1 MMPKTRKNT
10 PSKKKARPTPPPRR
24 SSPPAPAKAW
34 SGRLPATDPAVDQFT
49 ASLPVDR
56 RLYKHDITGSIAHCQ
71 ALHEAGILSEQEAE
85 QIRTGLTA
93 VEEEIAGG
101 RFHFAPT
108 DEDIH
113 MAVERRLTE
122 RIGPAGAKLHT
133 GRSRN
138 DQIALDLRLYVRE
151 EVTAIMG
158 LIRAL
163 QQALVKQARAHLGI
177 PMPGYTHLQ
186 RAQPVLLSH
195 HWLAYYDM
203 LDRDYGRFNDGL
215 KRALRLPLGS
225 GALAGT
231 NYAVSRKRLAEL
243 LGFPAVTTNSLDA
256 VSDRDFV
263 AEFLAAASLLMVHL
277 SRLGEELVLWS
288 SQEFGFLELPESF
301 CTGSS
306 MMPQK
311 KNPDVAELVRGKSGR
326 VFGALVALL
335 TLLKGLP
342 LSYNRDLQEDKPP
355 LFDAADTVKSV
366 LVILVRLV
374 PGLIVHRERLE
385 RAAGDSLLL
394 ATDLADY
401 LVLKGVPFR
410 QAHAVVG
417 LAVRYALER
426 NKALTAFSAAEWRRF
441 SKHFGPELKRYL
453 TVEQSLARKTQQ
465 GATALEQV
473 AARIKELEQR

>member
-1 MMPKTRKNT
+1 MPKTRKT
-10 PSKKKARPTPPPRR
+10 SPSKKKARPTPPPRP
-24 SSPPAPAKAW
+24 SPAPSTAKAW
-34 SGRLPATDPAVDQFT
+34 SGRLPATDPAVEQFT

-56 RLYKHDITGSIAHCQ
+56 RLYAHDITGSIAHCQ
-71 ALHEAGILSEQEAE
+71 ALHEAGLLSEQEAE

-93 VEEEIAGG
+93 IEEEIAHG
-101 RFHFAPT
+101 RFAFAPS

-122 RIGPAGAKLHT
+122 RIGPTGAKLHT

-151 EVTAIMG
+151 EATAVMG

-163 QQALVKQARAHLGI
+163 QQALVKQAKTHLGI

-203 LDRDYGRFNDGL
+203 LERDYGRFNDGL
-215 KRALRLPLGS
+215 KRAMILPLGS

-263 AEFLAAASLLMVHL
+263 VEFLASASLLMVHL

-326 VFGALVALL
+326 VFGALVSLL

-355 LFDAADTVKSV
+355 LFDAAETAKAT
-366 LVILVRLV
+366 LVILVRLL
-374 PGLIVHRERLE
+374 PGLIIHRERLE

-401 LVLKGVPFR
+401 LALKGVPFR

-417 LAVRYALER
+417 QVVRYALER
-426 NKALTAFSAAEWRRF
+426 KKALTALSPAEWRRF
-441 SKHFGPELKRYL
+441 SKQFGPDLKQYL
-453 TVEQSLARKTQQ
+453 TLEQSLARKAQQ
-465 GATALEQV
+465 GSTAMNQV
-473 AARIKELEQR
+473 AARIKELEQQG

>member
-1 MMPKTRKNT
+1 MPKTRKKSS
-10 PSKKKARPTPPPRR
+10 SKKKARPTPPPRR
-24 SSPPAPAKAW
+24 SPTPPHAKAW
-34 SGRLPATDPAVDQFT
+34 SGRLPATDPAVEQFT
-49 ASLPVDR
+49 SSLPVDR
-56 RLYKHDITGSIAHCQ
+56 RLYTHDITGSIAHSQ
-71 ALHEAGILSEQEAE
+71 ALHEAGLLSEQEAE

-93 VEEEIAGG
+93 IEEEFRHG
-101 RFHFAPT
+101 RFAFTPA

-113 MAVERRLTE
+113 MAVERRLIE

-138 DQIALDLRLYVRE
+138 DQVALDLRLYLRE
-151 EVTAIMG
+151 ETTAIMG
-158 LIRAL
+158 LVRAL
-163 QQALVKQARAHLGI
+163 QQALVRQARAHLGI

-203 LDRDYGRFNDGL
+203 LERDYGRFNDGL
-215 KRALRLPLGS
+215 RRALRLPLGS

-231 NYAVSRKRLAEL
+231 NYAISRKRLAEL

-256 VSDRDFV
+256 VSDRDFIV
-263 AEFLAAASLLMVHL
+263 EFLAASALLMVHL

-288 SQEFGFLELPESF
+288 SQEFGFIELPESF

-326 VFGALVALL
+326 VIGALVALL

-366 LVILVRLV
+366 LVILVRLL
-374 PGLIVHRERLE
+374 PGVIVHRERLD

-401 LVLKGVPFR
+401 LALKGVPFR
-410 QAHAVVG
+410 QAHAIVG
-417 LAVRYALER
+417 QVVRYALER
-426 NKALTAFSAAEWRRF
+426 KKALTALSPAEWRRF
-441 SKHFGPELKRYL
+441 SKQFGPDLKPYL
-453 TVEQSLARKTQQ
+453 SLEQSLARKSQQ
-465 GATALEQV
+465 GATAMSQV
-473 AARIKELEQR
+473 AARIKELEQQ

>member
-1 MMPKTRKNT
+1 MPKTRKKT
-10 PSKKKARPTPPPRR
+10 LSKKKARPTPPTRR
-24 SSPPAPAKAW
+24 SATPSHAKAW
-34 SGRLPATDPAVDQFT
+34 SGRLPATDPAVEQFT
-49 ASLPVDR
+49 TSLPVDR
-56 RLYKHDITGSIAHCQ
+56 RLYSHDITGSIAHCQ
-71 ALHEAGILSEQEAE
+71 ALHEAGLLSKQEAE

-93 VEEEIAGG
+93 IEEEINHG
-101 RFHFAPT
+101 RFAFTPT

-113 MAVERRLTE
+113 MAVERRLIE
-122 RIGPAGAKLHT
+122 RIGPSGAKLHT

-151 EVTAIMG
+151 EATAIMG
-158 LIRAL
+158 LVRAL
-163 QQALVKQARAHLGI
+163 QQALVQQAKAHLGI

-203 LDRDYGRFNDGL
+203 LERDYGRFNDGL
-215 KRALRLPLGS
+215 KRALCLPLGS

-231 NYAVSRKRLAEL
+231 NYPISRKRLAEL

-256 VSDRDFV
+256 VSDRDFII
-263 AEFLAAASLLMVHL
+263 EFLAASALLMVHL

-288 SQEFGFLELPESF
+288 SQEFGFVELPESF

-326 VFGALVALL
+326 VIGALVALL

-355 LFDAADTVKSV
+355 LFDAADTVKAV
-366 LVILVRLV
+366 LVILVRLL
-374 PGLIVHRERLE
+374 PGLVVHRERLE

-401 LVLKGVPFR
+401 LVLKSVPFR
-410 QAHAVVG
+410 QAHAIVG
-417 LAVRYALER
+417 QIVRYALER
-426 NKALTAFSAAEWRRF
+426 KKALTALSPAEWRRF
-441 SKHFGPELKRYL
+441 SKHFGPDLKPYL
-453 TVEQSLARKTQQ
+453 SLERSLARKTQR
-465 GATALEQV
+465 GATAMSQV
-473 AARIKELEQR
+473 AARIKELEQQ

>member
-1 MMPKTRKNT
+1 MPKTRKKS
-10 PSKKKARPTPPPRR
+10 PSKKKARPIPPPRKAPA
-24 SSPPAPAKAW
+24 SPSAKAW
-34 SGRLPATDPAVDQFT
+34 SGRLASTDPAVEQFT
-49 ASLPVDR
+49 TSLPVDR
-56 RLYKHDITGSIAHCQ
+56 RLYVHDITGSIAHCQ
-71 ALHEAGILSEQEAE
+71 ALHEAGLLSEPETE
-85 QIRTGLTA
+85 QIRAGLTEI
-93 VEEEIAGG
+93 EEEIRHG
-101 RFHFAPT
+101 RFAFLPT

-113 MAVERRLTE
+113 MAIERRLIE

-151 EVTAIMG
+151 EATAIMG

-163 QQALVKQARAHLGI
+163 QQALVTQAKAHLGI

-195 HWLAYYDM
+195 HWLAYHDM

-231 NYAVSRKRLAEL
+231 NFAVSRKRLSEL
-243 LGFPAVTTNSLDA
+243 LGFPAMTSNSLDA
-256 VSDRDFV
+256 VSDRDFIV
-263 AEFLAAASLLMVHL
+263 EFLAASALAMIHL

-288 SQEFGFLELPESF
+288 SQEFGFMELPDTF

-326 VFGALVALL
+326 VVGDLVALL

-355 LFDAADTVKSV
+355 LFDAAETVKSV
-366 LVILVRLV
+366 LVILVRLL

-401 LVLKGVPFR
+401 LTLKGVPFR
-410 QAHAVVG
+410 QAHAIVG
-417 LAVRYALER
+417 QAVRYALER
-426 NKALTAFSAAEWRRF
+426 RKALTALSPAEWRRF
-441 SKHFGPELKRYL
+441 SKQFGPDLKSYL
-453 TVEQSLARKTQQ
+453 TLQQSLARKAQP
-465 GATALEQV
+465 GATAMSQV
-473 AARIKELEQR
+473 AARIKELEQQ